1 MSLFPS
7 STSSRALPAFR
18 LTLHHQNPRPR
29 SYTTKPPSP
38 DPLHPQIPTSPLGL
52 PLNPLPSSIP
62 QITPTSITRETFH
75 RLHRLAALNPP
86 PPDSEEE
93 VALMSGLGELVGLM
107 DLVKEVQL
115 PDGDRDEM
123 FRELLSEGVGE
134 VIIDGSDEP
143 LPTKTEEEREKEVRE
158 KSGRELL
165 GWATRRVGD
174 YYAHRVEKKVES

>member
-1 MSLFPS
+1 
-7 STSSRALPAFR
+7 
-18 LTLHHQNPRPR
+18 
-29 SYTTKPPSP
+29 
-38 DPLHPQIPTSPLGL
+38 
-52 PLNPLPSSIP
+52 
-62 QITPTSITRETFH
+62 
-75 RLHRLAALNPP
+75 
-86 PPDSEEE
+86 
-93 VALMSGLGELVGLM
+93 MSGLGELVGLM

-143 LPTKTEEEREKEVRE
+143 VPTKTEEEREKEVRE